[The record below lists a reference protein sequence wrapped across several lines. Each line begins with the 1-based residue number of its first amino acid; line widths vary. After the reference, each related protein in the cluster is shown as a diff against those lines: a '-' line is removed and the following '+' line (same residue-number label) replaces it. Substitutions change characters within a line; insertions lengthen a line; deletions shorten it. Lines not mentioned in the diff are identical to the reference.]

1 MIKGL
6 FTLFFTLT
14 LLNAQSDYE
23 LKLYETIIPSIFK
36 DRSVRVYLDK
46 DMQSM
51 LQNSKKFTIVKECD
65 ASVKLLIGKR
75 FENLPA
81 VCQDKPLFTTKYR
94 TFKESANSFGAFYW
108 RKGRPQIKFKK
119 STLLRYKIHLP
130 NSLQRYVNDK

>member
-6 FTLFFTLT
+6 LTLFFTFT

-36 DRSVRVYLDK
+36 DRPLRVYLDS

-65 ASVKLLIGKR
+65 DSVNLLIGKK
-75 FENLPA
+75 FQNLPA
-81 VCQDKPLFTTKYR
+81 ICRDKPLFATKYR
-94 TFKESANSFGAFYW
+94 TFKEHPNSFGAFYW

-119 STLLRYKIHLP
+119 STLFKYGIDLP
-130 NSLQRYVNDK
+130 NSLQRYINDK